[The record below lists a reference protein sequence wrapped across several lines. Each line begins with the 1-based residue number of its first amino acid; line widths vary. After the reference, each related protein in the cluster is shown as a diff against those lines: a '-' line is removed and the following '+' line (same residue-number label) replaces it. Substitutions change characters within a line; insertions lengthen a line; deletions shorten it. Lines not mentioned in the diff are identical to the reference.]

1 MGVNDSV
8 LNEVLDKTKKI
19 VGIEEVNNTKTLIDV
34 DDLSTND
41 IALKEVVMLIIWI
54 IKDDYKHYP

>member
-41 IALKEVVMLIIWI
+41 IALKEVVMLIIWT